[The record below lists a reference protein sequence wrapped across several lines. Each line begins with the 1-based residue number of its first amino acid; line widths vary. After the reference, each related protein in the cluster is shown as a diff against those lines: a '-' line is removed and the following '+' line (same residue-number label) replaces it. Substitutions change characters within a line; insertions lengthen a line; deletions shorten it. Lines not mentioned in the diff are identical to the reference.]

1 MPSASV
7 TQEIHMK
14 VNVALACAWACI
26 QVSGWAQST
35 ATEPDGQAW
44 RRANAAV
51 GQHQRGHADILAQEA
66 AQAKVAGQR
75 ASAAGPVLSL
85 RQATTMA
92 LRQRPDLWLGP
103 AFNALEIA
111 RINAQV
117 AQLSHQV
124 SRAWVEAVAANQ
136 SVVYLQ
142 DALEAAEAGA
152 ELAQRMAAVGNW
164 SQMQRVQTQLLQS
177 DAA

>member
-1 MPSASV
+1 V
-7 TQEIHMK
+7 IQEIPMK
-14 VNVALACAWACI
+14 VNVALACAWACL
-26 QVSGWAQST
+26 QATGWAQSSVT
-35 ATEPDGQAW
+35 QPDGQAW

-66 AQAKVAGQR
+66 AQAQMVMAGQ
-75 ASAAGPVLSL
+75 ATGAAGPVLSL

-103 AFNALEIA
+103 ALNTLETA

-136 SVVYLQ
+136 S
-142 DALEAAEAGA
+142 AA
-152 ELAQRMAAVGNW
+152 
-164 SQMQRVQTQLLQS
+164 
-177 DAA
+177 

>member
-1 MPSASV
+1 
-7 TQEIHMK
+7 MK
-14 VNVALACAWACI
+14 LKVALAFAWACI

-35 ATEPDGQAW
+35 VTEPDGQAW

-66 AQAKVAGQR
+66 AQTQVASQATGT
-75 ASAAGPVLSL
+75 AGPVLNL
-85 RQATTMA
+85 RQATTTA

-103 AFNALEIA
+103 ALNTLETA
-111 RINAQV
+111 RINTQV

-136 SVVYLQ
+136 SAAYLQ

>member
-1 MPSASV
+1 
-7 TQEIHMK
+7 MK
-14 VNVALACAWACI
+14 LKIALACAWACI

-66 AQAKVAGQR
+66 AQAKAAVAGQ
-75 ASAAGPVLSL
+75 ASGAAGPVLNL
-85 RQATTMA
+85 RQATTTA

-103 AFNALEIA
+103 ALNTLETA
-111 RINAQV
+111 RINTQV

-136 SVVYLQ
+136 SAAYLQ